1 MLTNIQYIFGKFE
14 IKEIFSRGVTI
25 QKAGAHESISEYLE
39 DHKLK
44 YTKSLVNATFGSG
57 KKSC

>member
-25 QKAGAHESISEYLE
+25 LIQKAGAHESISEYLE

-44 YTKSLVNATFGSG
+44 
-57 KKSC
+57 